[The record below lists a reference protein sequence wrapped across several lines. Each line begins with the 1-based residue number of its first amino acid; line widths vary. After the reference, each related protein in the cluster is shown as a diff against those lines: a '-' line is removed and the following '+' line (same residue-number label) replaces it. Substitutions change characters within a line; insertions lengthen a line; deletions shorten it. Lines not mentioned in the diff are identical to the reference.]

1 MTHTA
6 TDLGAIV
13 RATRASA
20 NALARMQR
28 YGAKLG
34 RLGTHGNLP
43 ELRRAYRNAERAYHR
58 AQSILADNPLPGDV
72 GMRPGDAA
80 AVMRDETSIPYADC
94 LRMTNTD

>member
-58 AQSILADNPLPGDV
+58 AQSILAANPLPGDSSV
-72 GMRPGDAA
+72 ARIIQAA
-80 AVMRDETSIPYADC
+80 GEHWLSHARTVK
-94 LRMTNTD
+94 